1 MERATSVRDES
12 SALVRRLGTAA
23 ALVVAAVAAALALP
37 LWAVSAEAARPT
49 IERSSS
55 APDATLRIYFR
66 SLGPFFVSFRAAYD
80 RGDAAFRRS
89 DPDDAALLATR
100 LSSVSRDFSAA
111 ATGFRKVTA
120 PASLRAAHLG
130 MVTAIVLDARIF
142 TIYADAWEGHAEDGD
157 LQRAARRQAETGSLG
172 DRAEILQRRWATTVS
187 RAGKKESVP
196 IPAAVAELA
205 VNDE

>member
-1 MERATSVRDES
+1 MSAVEVEQLASPQRGLASSPAEAASENPFAASRRSPLAES
-12 SALVRRLGTAA
+12 SAMPQRLGAPEGGRSGTKAH
-23 ALVVAAVAAALALP
+23 
-37 LWAVSAEAARPT
+37 
-49 IERSSS
+49 ERSSS

-100 LSSVSRDFSAA
+100 LSAVSRDFSAP
-111 ATGFRKVTA
+111 ATAFRKVTA

-142 TIYADAWEGHAEDGD
+142 AIYADAWKGYAEDGD
-157 LQRAARRQAETGSLG
+157 LQRAARRQAET
-172 DRAEILQRRWATTVS
+172 
-187 RAGKKESVP
+187 
-196 IPAAVAELA
+196 
-205 VNDE
+205 